1 MSNIKLGKY
10 EDAAPLLEIIF
21 YIREKLVTIC
31 HVSVLE
37 CLIELVACL
46 AQVEVLFTIF
56 LLSIQNTKYKIIEM
70 VNQIKYV
77 VSHFNNRK
85 IVLLHYD
92 ASWKTPF
99 RSLNIKYLIF
109 PKILS
114 LRLQSEFEEA

>member
-1 MSNIKLGKY
+1 
-10 EDAAPLLEIIF
+10 
-21 YIREKLVTIC
+21 
-31 HVSVLE
+31 
-37 CLIELVACL
+37 
-46 AQVEVLFTIF
+46 
-56 LLSIQNTKYKIIEM
+56 M

-85 IVLLHYD
+85 IVLLHYY

-99 RSLNIKYLIF
+99 RSINIKYLIF